1 MQIRKLSINN
11 FRGIK
16 HADLEFDGHTLLVG
30 GNNVGKSTIFEALEL
45 ALGAERHKRFPVVD
59 EYDFYNG
66 EYLNDDETPIEI
78 RIDVVLIDITE
89 KIALLCAN
97 YVEFWHT
104 EKQVLLSEGDIL
116 QTDVETVKK
125 ALRLTVIVKYRE
137 EEDEFRALTYYTG
150 FYDPDNEDEGKVSRG
165 LRQALN
171 FLYLRTLRTGSRA
184 LSLERGSLL
193 DAVLRIKSIKTGIW
207 ERARSKLKNMNP
219 PIDHGDTT
227 LTPVLKEIEE
237 RISNYITLESE
248 GSSTRLFVSN
258 LTREHL
264 RRTLSLF
271 LTVSRD
277 QEPVPFQEVGT
288 GTLNVLVLAL
298 LSIVAELKEEGVIFA
313 MEEPEIA
320 VPPHTQRRI
329 VGYLLSNTSQ
339 CFVTSH
345 SPYVIEN
352 FQPENIRIIRRGVS
366 GLITSSSVVLNENI
380 KKKSYRRHLRR
391 SFAEAMLANAVI
403 IVEGYTEV
411 VVLQAVSS
419 ILESSDKNLYPLDLA
434 GVSIVTSDGDGAIAE
449 FGKFFTSLDIRAY
462 ALYDESKRRSEKQ
475 KQEIGNAGFCNDG
488 AIRYSGIEKLLVT
501 EIPLAC
507 QRDFLRNYYSERNE
521 CNGKIHEV
529 EHLEDDVVVKDVR
542 GILKDGKGAGVAADL
557 IALCKPEELPKTI
570 TELLHNIYQHFQRP
584 VAGLES
590 DQAVFPTPA
599 AYPPTLPDTEE

>member
-1 MQIRKLSINN
+1 MQVRRLSINN

-16 HADLEFDGHTLLVG
+16 YAELEFDGHTLLVG

-45 ALGAERHKRFPVVD
+45 ALSTERHKRFPVVD

-66 EYLNDDETPIEI
+66 QYLNEDETPIEI
-78 RIDVVLIDITE
+78 KIDVLLIDITE
-89 KIALLCAN
+89 KIELLCAN
-97 YVEFWHT
+97 YFEFWHE
-104 EKQVLLSEGDIL
+104 EKQILLGQGDIS
-116 QTDVETVKK
+116 QTDDDSIKK

-137 EEDEFRALTYYTG
+137 EEDEFRASTYYTG
-150 FYDPDNEDEGKVSRG
+150 YYDPENEDEGRVSRG

-207 ERARSKLKNMNP
+207 EHARSKLKNLNP
-219 PIDHGDTT
+219 PIDHGATT
-227 LTPVLKEIEE
+227 LAPVLKEIEE
-237 RISNYITLESE
+237 RIANYIALESP
-248 GSSTRLFVSN
+248 GNSTRLFVSN

-264 RRTLSLF
+264 RKTLSFF

-352 FQPENIRIIRRGVS
+352 FEPENIRIIKREINGS
-366 GLITSSSVVLNENI
+366 IASSAVVLEDNI
-380 KKKSYRRHLRR
+380 KVKSYRRHLRR
-391 SFAEAMLANAVI
+391 SFAEAILANAVI
-403 IVEGYTEV
+403 VVEGYTEI

-419 ILESSDKNLYPLDLA
+419 KMENNDRSLYPLDLA
-434 GVSIVTSDGDGAIAE
+434 GVSIVASDGDGAVAE
-449 FGKFFTSLDIRAY
+449 FGKFFSSLDIRTY
-462 ALYDESKRRSEKQ
+462 ALFDKNKRRSQNEKE
-475 KQEIGNAGFCNDG
+475 KIENAGFCNVGVTDYDG
-488 AIRYSGIEKLLVT
+488 MEELLVT
-501 EIPLAC
+501 EIPITR
-507 QRDFLRNYYSERNE
+507 QRMFLQNFYRERKKCSE
-521 CNGKIHEV
+521 KIDEV
-529 EHLEDDVVVKDVR
+529 QDLEDDVVVKKVKD
-542 GILKDGKGAGVAADL
+542 ILKEGKGSGVAADL
-557 IALCKPEELPKTI
+557 IALCEPGDLPITI
-570 TELLHNIYQHFQRP
+570 TKLLNDIYQYFQHP
-584 VAGLES
+584 VTSLED
-590 DQAVFPTPA
+590 DQAVFPTCRSHPA
-599 AYPPTLPDTEE
+599 SSPDTEE